1 MGNNHASGHVCPE
14 KHHKQEDALQFNFKA
29 LSQICLMENET
40 LDGKSKHQNCTSLG
54 FQLKPP
60 KTVISVTFKN
70 NSKSLC
76 EMCNVTF

>member
-14 KHHKQEDALQFNFKA
+14 KHHKQEDALQLDFKA

-54 FQLKPP
+54 FH
-60 KTVISVTFKN
+60 
-70 NSKSLC
+70 
-76 EMCNVTF
+76 